1 MINNNKPMV
10 LVLGAIAALFAF
22 SLVVR
27 FAFLSQFG
35 LPGGWLFYL
44 ALPIG
49 GIGTIILLLMRLGL
63 LNVGERSIAPIH
75 HSKPANSTSQR
86 LHELET
92 LRAKGFLS
100 GDEYTDERARI
111 ISGRE

>member
-35 LPGGWLFYL
+35 LPGGWIFYL

-49 GIGTIILLLMRLGL
+49 GIGTLILLLLRLGL
-63 LNVGERSIAPIH
+63 LNVGERSIAPIQH
-75 HSKPANSTSQR
+75 WKPADSTSHR
-86 LHELET
+86 LHQLET
-92 LRAKGFLS
+92 LRANGTVS
-100 GDEYTDERARI
+100 GAEYTSERARI
-111 ISGRE
+111 ISGM

>member
-1 MINNNKPMV
+1 MNSNNKPMV

-35 LPGGWLFYL
+35 LPGGWLLYL

-49 GIGTIILLLMRLGL
+49 GIGTLILLLVRLGL
-63 LNVGERSIAPIH
+63 INVAGHPIAPIQH
-75 HSKPANSTSQR
+75 WKPADSTSQR

-92 LRAKGFLS
+92 LRANGTVS
-100 GDEYTDERARI
+100 DAEYTNERARI
-111 ISGRE
+111 ISGM

>member
-10 LVLGAIAALFAF
+10 LALAAIAALFAL

-27 FAFLSQFG
+27 FAFLSQSG
-35 LPGGWLFYL
+35 LSGGWLFYL

-49 GIGTIILLLMRLGL
+49 GIGTVILLLMRLGL
-63 LNVGERSIAPIH
+63 LNVGQRSIAPVQQWQ
-75 HSKPANSTSQR
+75 PADSTSQR

-92 LRAKGFLS
+92 LRVKGAVS
-100 GDEYTDERARI
+100 EDEYTDERARI
-111 ISGRE
+111 ISGK

>member
-1 MINNNKPMV
+1 MINNNKPMA

-49 GIGTIILLLMRLGL
+49 GIGTLILLLMRLGL
-63 LNVGERSIAPIH
+63 INVGQRSISPIQH
-75 HSKPANSTSQR
+75 WQPADSTSQR

-92 LRAKGFLS
+92 LRANGAVS
-100 GDEYTDERARI
+100 EDEYTDERARI
-111 ISGRE
+111 ISGR

>member
-1 MINNNKPMV
+1 MNTHNKPMV

-35 LPGGWLFYL
+35 LPGGWLLYF

-49 GIGTIILLLMRLGL
+49 GVGTIVLLLLRLGL
-63 LNVGERSIAPIH
+63 INVGGRSIAPVQQWTSADSI
-75 HSKPANSTSQR
+75 SQR

-92 LRAKGFLS
+92 LRANGTVS
-100 GDEYTDERARI
+100 DTEYANERARI
-111 ISGRE
+111 ISGS

>member
-1 MINNNKPMV
+1 MNTNNKPMV
-10 LVLGAIAALFAF
+10 LVLGAIVALFAF

-49 GIGTIILLLMRLGL
+49 GIGTLILLLVRLGL
-63 LNVGERSIAPIH
+63 INVGGRSIAPVQQWQ
-75 HSKPANSTSQR
+75 PADATSQR
-86 LHELET
+86 LHQLET
-92 LRAKGFLS
+92 LRANGTVS
-100 GDEYTDERARI
+100 ESEYANERGRI
-111 ISGRE
+111 ISGS